1 MCDYCRMTE
10 FGDGASQALVIRGN
24 YLFNASV
31 EVDQRIFPGAV
42 MELYIGI
49 GGTDI
54 LCERTKI
61 NYCPMC
67 GRKLESEDTPCSE
80 T

>member
-1 MCDYCRMTE
+1 MCDYCRMKE
-10 FGDGASQALVIRGN
+10 PGDGEGDALVCRSDRLFGN
-24 YLFNASV
+24 LVDV
-31 EVDQRIFPGAV
+31 EQQIFPGAV

-67 GRKLESEDTPCSE
+67 GRKLESEDMKT
-80 T
+80 